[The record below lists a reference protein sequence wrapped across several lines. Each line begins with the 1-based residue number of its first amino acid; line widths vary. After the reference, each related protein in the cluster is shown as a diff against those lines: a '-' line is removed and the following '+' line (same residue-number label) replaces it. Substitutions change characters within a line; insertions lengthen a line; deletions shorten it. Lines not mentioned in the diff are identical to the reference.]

1 MAVGQGASSERGTAL
16 PGLESSHLLSSQPPT
31 TAEPGRE
38 GARKHFRELMGC
50 DRRGL
55 GKKTSTLG
63 KPLSQG

>member
-16 PGLESSHLLSSQPPT
+16 PGLESSHLLSSQPPI